1 LLIGRSS
8 TLRRTKLFTFYTLLV
23 TQTFSLIGSRM
34 TAVAVGIWVFKETGL
49 AAPLLLVSFF
59 TELPGMLFG
68 SLAGVWVDRWNR
80 KAVLVLADT
89 GQALG
94 SLLLLLSFQSE
105 GFQLWQLNAIALL
118 QGVFAAFQGPAEG
131 ATVTLLIPAEQRE
144 RANGIIELAFPLA
157 GVVAPMLAG
166 LVYAWV
172 GVGGVLAIDLANF
185 LLAAGVAALLP
196 IPQPPPSEE
205 GQAGGGSYLGELRV
219 GLRFIGARP
228 ALLGFMLYLAFN
240 NFLLNGPLDLMI
252 PYSISITGSEAQ
264 TGLVLGLMSLG
275 ALAGALLTTVIG
287 GWRPRLRVLL
297 LSTLFNG
304 AMFLV
309 LAAGGSLPWLGFA
322 ILLLMI
328 PLPLNNALYKSILQV
343 KTPPDMQ
350 GRVFALMN
358 QLYLLGSTTSFLLTG
373 LLVDR
378 VVNPWAKTATLSWL
392 EVLGLGGPAAGVSLV
407 LFATGLLVLLFA
419 GLALG
424 RRPIRTLEADLP
436 DYSAK

>member
-1 LLIGRSS
+1 
-8 TLRRTKLFTFYTLLV
+8 
-23 TQTFSLIGSRM
+23 
-34 TAVAVGIWVFKETGL
+34 
-49 AAPLLLVSFF
+49 
-59 TELPGMLFG
+59 
-68 SLAGVWVDRWNR
+68 
-80 KAVLVLADT
+80 
-89 GQALG
+89 
-94 SLLLLLSFQSE
+94 
-105 GFQLWQLNAIALL
+105 
-118 QGVFAAFQGPAEG
+118 
-131 ATVTLLIPAEQRE
+131 
-144 RANGIIELAFPLA
+144 
-157 GVVAPMLAG
+157 
-166 LVYAWV
+166 
-172 GVGGVLAIDLANF
+172 
-185 LLAAGVAALLP
+185 
-196 IPQPPPSEE
+196 
-205 GQAGGGSYLGELRV
+205 
-219 GLRFIGARP
+219 
-228 ALLGFMLYLAFN
+228 
-240 NFLLNGPLDLMI
+240 MI
-252 PYSISITGSEAQ
+252 PYSISITGSETQ

-275 ALAGALLTTVIG
+275 AFTGALLTTVIG
-287 GWRPRLRVLL
+287 GWRPRLRLLL

-309 LAAGGSLPWLGFA
+309 LAAGRSLPWLGFA

>member
-1 LLIGRSS
+1 MQKA
-8 TLRRTKLFTFYTLLV
+8 KLFTFYTLLV

-34 TAVAVGIWVFKETGL
+34 TAVAVGIWVFSKTGL

-59 TELPGMLFG
+59 TELPGMLIG
-68 SLAGVWVDRWNR
+68 GLAGVLVDRWNR

-105 GFQLWQLNAIALL
+105 SFQLWHLYAISLL

-131 ATVTLLIPAEQRE
+131 ATVTLLIPEGQRE

-157 GVVAPMLAG
+157 GVLAPMLAG
-166 LVYAWV
+166 LVYVWV
-172 GVGGVLAIDLANF
+172 GVVGVLAIDLVTF
-185 LLAAGVAALLP
+185 LFAAGVASLLP

-205 GQAGGGSYLGELRV
+205 GQAGRGNYLAELRG
-219 GLRFIGARP
+219 GLRFVQARR
-228 ALLGFMLYLAFN
+228 ALLGFMMYLAFN

-275 ALAGALLTTVIG
+275 AFAGAMLATVIG
-287 GWRPRLRVLL
+287 GWRPRMRLMLIA
-297 LSTLFNG
+297 TLFNG
-304 AMFLV
+304 VMFLA
-309 LAAGGSLPWLGFA
+309 LAAGRSLPWLGVS

-328 PLPLNNALYKSILQV
+328 PLPLNNALYKSTLQI
-343 KTPPDMQ
+343 KTPPDLQ
-350 GRVFALMN
+350 GRVFALIN
-358 QLYLLGSTTSFLLTG
+358 QLYLLGSTTSFLLVG
-373 LLVDR
+373 YLVDR
-378 VVNPWAKTATLSWL
+378 VVNPWAKTFSLPWL
-392 EVLGLGGPAAGVSLV
+392 ERLGLGGPAAGVSLV
-407 LFATGLLVLLFA
+407 LLVTGLLVLLSA
-419 GLALG
+419 GLTLG

-436 DYSAK
+436 DYTV